1 MHQYDK
7 DIQKEHY
14 RLQNDEKNAANTADG
29 IDRLFLGRG
38 KIGNALVSS
47 QRGNDHFTAKR
58 IRLRQRAAKAKH
70 ASAAAFKLGSDYL
83 ITKDTDRAFQ
93 WYLRAAVLDH
103 TGAQYNLGL
112 MCLKGE
118 GVSQDA
124 FAGLNW
130 IELAADSGDKGA
142 QDLLERIDPAHM

>member
-1 MHQYDK
+1 M

-14 RLQNDEKNAANTADG
+14 RLHQNEKNAINTTDG
-29 IDRLFLGRG
+29 IDRLFLGRN
-38 KIGNALVSS
+38 KIGNASATS
-47 QRGNDHFTAKR
+47 PRRNDYFAAKR
-58 IRLRQRAAKAKH
+58 TRRRAAKATH
-70 ASAAAFKLGSDYL
+70 ASAAAFKLGNDYL
-83 ITKDTDRAFQ
+83 ITKDANKAFQ
-93 WYLRAAVLDH
+93 WYLHAAVLGH

-142 QDLLERIDPAHM
+142 QDLLERIDPIRM